1 MQENSSDADLQ
12 HYGKSCF
19 EISPHGGDG
28 KTNVK
33 EWKCQLLDVIGKTVL
48 RVKIRPEKSCK
59 EFSYIDRG
67 TSEERD
73 RRLRCFAPGNPS
85 HPSFSN

>member
-19 EISPHGGDG
+19 EISPHVGDG

-33 EWKCQLLDVIGKTVL
+33 ESLTLVL
-48 RVKIRPEKSCK
+48 
-59 EFSYIDRG
+59 
-67 TSEERD
+67 
-73 RRLRCFAPGNPS
+73 PS
-85 HPSFSN
+85 PP